1 MEKNMARAKVAYR
14 KRRQNRFS
22 MFLAILVVVLIM
34 ITVAWRS
41 VELKQKIAEY
51 EIKEEQLNEEILA
64 EKKRKEEIEEYGIYT
79 QTKAFFEE
87 VAKDKLGL
95 VYDGEILFKQE

>member
-1 MEKNMARAKVAYR
+1 MARGRVAYR

-22 MFLAILVVVLIM
+22 MFMAVLVVVLIM
-34 ITVAWRS
+34 VAVAWRS
-41 VELKQKIAEY
+41 IELKQKIEEYSVKEAQLSAEI
-51 EIKEEQLNEEILA
+51 ESEKE
-64 EKKRKEEIEEYGIYT
+64 RSTEIEEYGIYT

-95 VYDGEILFKQE
+95 VYEGEILFKQE

>member
-1 MEKNMARAKVAYR
+1 MEKNMARGKVAYR

-34 ITVAWRS
+34 IVVAWRS
-41 VELKQKIAEY
+41 IELKQKIAEY
-51 EIKEEQLNEEILA
+51 TVKEEQLNAEIEA
-64 EKKRKEEIEEYGIYT
+64 ENARSKEIEEYGIYT

>member
-1 MEKNMARAKVAYR
+1 MVAVMSRSRVAYR
-14 KRRQNRFS
+14 KRRQNSFS
-22 MFLAILVVVLIM
+22 MFLAALVVLLIM

-41 VELKQKIAEY
+41 IELKQKIANY
-51 EIKEEQLNEEILA
+51 DSRIEQLNTDMAAEEV
-64 EKKRKEEIEEYGIYT
+64 RSQEIKEYGIYT
-79 QTKAFFEE
+79 QTKAYIEE

>member
-1 MEKNMARAKVAYR
+1 MARGKVAYR

-22 MFLAILVVVLIM
+22 MFLAVLVVVLIM
-34 ITVAWRS
+34 IAVAWRS
-41 VELKQKIAEY
+41 IELKQKIAEY
-51 EIKEEQLNEEILA
+51 TVKEEQLNAEIDAEKARSEEI
-64 EKKRKEEIEEYGIYT
+64 KEYGIYT

>member
-1 MEKNMARAKVAYR
+1 MARGRVAYR

-41 VELKQKIAEY
+41 IELKQKIAEY
-51 EIKEEQLNEEILA
+51 TVREEQLNAEIEAEKARGEEID
-64 EKKRKEEIEEYGIYT
+64 EYGIYT
-79 QTKAFFEE
+79 QTKAFIEE

>member
-1 MEKNMARAKVAYR
+1 MARGKVAYR

-34 ITVAWRS
+34 IAVAWRS
-41 VELKQKIAEY
+41 IELKQKIAEY
-51 EIKEEQLNEEILA
+51 TVKEEQLNAEIEAEKARSEEI
-64 EKKRKEEIEEYGIYT
+64 KEYGIYT